1 MQRKTNEI
9 KDRPVPPVKG
19 AITQMQDIVQRPAG
33 HFGVVQGDDT
43 MNPLVLDD
51 TL

>member
-1 MQRKTNEI
+1 MERKNNEI
-9 KDRPVPPVKG
+9 KDCPVPPVKG
-19 AITQMQDIVQRPAG
+19 AVTDLQDIVQRPAG
-33 HFGVVQGDDT
+33 IFGILQGDDL